1 MGVPREQAHV
11 TGWHPAKQATAGG
24 VSELLSAHDEGPGP
38 SGIPALPCGARYTS
52 QRCDRTIGS
61 RRQARPSPKVSP
73 AERYATTIRASA

>member
-1 MGVPREQAHV
+1 MASTGLLPRGRRAR
-11 TGWHPAKQATAGG
+11 G
-24 VSELLSAHDEGPGP
+24 VSCLEDRHNGRAGTLGDPGP
-38 SGIPALPCGARYTS
+38 LPCGARYTS